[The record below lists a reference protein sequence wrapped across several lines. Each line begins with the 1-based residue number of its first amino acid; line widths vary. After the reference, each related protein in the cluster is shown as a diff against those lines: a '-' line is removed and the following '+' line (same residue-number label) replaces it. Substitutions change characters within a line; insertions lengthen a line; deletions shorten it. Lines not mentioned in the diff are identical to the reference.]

1 VTNPTVE
8 TLSYLQA
15 ALSNHETYAVV
26 TQGPSGTVTIS
37 AEIGPGPKNVTL
49 APLVGPEG
57 DAGTAQFPLMLERD
71 ILDDPSLLPTDLTP
85 TNADIGRY
93 WLIDQVNGETG
104 AVLSSAAYIWFG
116 TEFRVLPFGTQ
127 GPPGPYGVISPY
139 VSLIGANETS
149 QIGEVTGTG
158 TAAHPYL
165 LTVELSVPEGPAGP
179 SAPLASFP
187 DVDES
192 TRPLVGQF
200 LTYSGSSITHG
211 GSSLPLWT
219 PTSTGDIIPQP
230 YSVPQAAFTGRFGIE
245 FGATPATI
253 ATFSVPPK
261 PWPWKPIVFGQ
272 IKMFELELSLQP
284 LLMGIE
290 VLLGSPNPAVG
301 TVVARGF
308 GNVLSGVV
316 TVVPHTSSPSSPTT
330 AMNPWNTVGY
340 VAANHGG
347 TAGTLYVNV
356 VNDGIIAIYD
366 YNPSEAELFVMACPV
381 TTQAQLGLQVYG
393 SLSTKVQLTASSVT
407 KGS

>member
-1 VTNPTVE
+1 VTDPTVE

-15 ALSNHETYAVV
+15 ALANHETYAVV

-49 APLVGPEG
+49 PPLVGPQG
-57 DAGTAQFPLMLERD
+57 DAGAAQFPLMLERD
-71 ILDDPSLLPTDLTP
+71 ILDDPSLLPTDLTN
-85 TNADIGRY
+85 TNADIGRF
-93 WLIDQVNGETG
+93 WLIDQVNGATG
-104 AVLSSAAYIWFG
+104 AVLSSGAYIWFG

-127 GPPGPYGVISPY
+127 GRPGPYGVVSPY
-139 VSLIGANETS
+139 VTLIGPDATS
-149 QIGEVTGTG
+149 QIGTVTGAG
-158 TAAHPYL
+158 TAVSPYL
-165 LTVELSVPEGPAGP
+165 LTVELSVPEGPFGP

-200 LTYSGSSITHG
+200 LTYSGESIAHG
-211 GSSLPLWT
+211 GNSLPLWT

-230 YSVPQAAFTGRFGIE
+230 YSVPQAAFTSKFGIE
-245 FGATPATI
+245 FGGTVATI

-261 PWPWKPIVFGQ
+261 PWPWKPVVFGQ

-290 VLLGSPNPAVG
+290 VRLGNPQTGTLVG
-301 TVVARGF
+301 RGF

-316 TVVPHTSSPSSPTT
+316 TVVPHTSSPTSPTT
-330 AMNPWNTVGY
+330 AMNPWNSVGY
-340 VAANHGG
+340 VVANHGG